1 MLIILIVLITW
12 FTHSLRIEAAPF
24 SHSLSY
30 LFEVNTYH
38 HRHHHDHHPH
48 HQRNDDDQVRDAHSQ
63 RSIRNVTTT
72 EPKVALVDLPPSSDF
87 VILVRWGDDMIMM
100 VMMIRMVMT
109 DMEFV
114 KNFTP
119 PDFQAKN
126 FIPSISP
133 NFNSFSKK
141 KRKK

>member
-1 MLIILIVLITW
+1 MIVFVVETLGGWQLLLIRMMLIILKRIMLIILSVLITW
-12 FTHSLRIEAAPF
+12 FTHSLRIEAAPL

-30 LFEVNTYH
+30 LFEVNTYHHPHYH

-87 VILVRWGDDMIMM
+87 VILVRWGDDMM
-100 VMMIRMVMT
+100 MMIY
-109 DMEFV
+109 
-114 KNFTP
+114 
-119 PDFQAKN
+119 
-126 FIPSISP
+126 I
-133 NFNSFSKK
+133 
-141 KRKK
+141 